1 MNHRDGGHSMQYE
14 FNLACA
20 AQYEF
25 DLSAKPGEAASDEAN
40 ALLTPAEPT
49 RVTPAPAACRA
60 G

>member
-1 MNHRDGGHSMQYE
+1 MQYE